1 MAMFMDQAAT
11 IITERLSHPDATQ
24 ETPRPGGRGIIAQE
38 PPMPATPG
46 G

>member
-24 ETPRPGGRGIIAQE
+24 EIPRPGGREIIAQGHSV
-38 PPMPATPG
+38 PATPG